1 MSPRSFAI
9 LAAAAAVSVVLAVAA
24 VLSRDLPA
32 TTAAAGEEPLFPGLL
47 DRVNEVRTVRITAP
61 GKTLTAQAGEKGWM
75 LAEKGGYPVEPREL
89 REMVLGVANLKLVEA
104 KTADQARLKRLEL
117 EDPSAEAAKSR
128 QVELL
133 GEGGDPIAAVVV
145 GKGKPGLYGGGRGGV
160 YVRRAGEP
168 QSWLAAGELD
178 VPGDALDLVDQT
190 VIDIPAEQVAR
201 ITLQPAGGA
210 APIRL
215 HRPDAAAETFAVDA
229 ALPEGRALDPGSVDQ
244 VAGALSGLTLQDVKP
259 AAELAVPADAPRS
272 RFETFDGVAVEAT
285 VATLG
290 EGDAAERWVLLEAST
305 VEPAAADPAASAAKL
320 NDPAGSAAQGK
331 TPEGRAAELNSRT
344 RGWAFKIAP
353 YLADRLAGAGGLD
366 ALLAEKG
373 QGAS

>member
-1 MSPRSFAI
+1 MSPRNFAI
-9 LAAAAAVSVVLAVAA
+9 LAAVTAVSLMLAVAA

-32 TTAAAGEEPLFPGLL
+32 TTAAAGEEPLSPGLL

-61 GKTLTAQAGEKGWM
+61 GKKLTAQAGENGWT
-75 LAEKGGYPVEPREL
+75 LAEKGGYPVEPRAL
-89 REMVLGVANLKLVEA
+89 RELVLGVANLRLVEA
-104 KTADQARLKRLEL
+104 KTADPARLKRLEL
-117 EDPSAEAAKSR
+117 EDPTAEAAKSR
-128 QVELL
+128 LVELL

-145 GKGKPGLYGGGRGGV
+145 GKSKPGLYGGGRGGV

-168 QSWLAAGELD
+168 QSWLAAGELEL
-178 VPGDALDLVDQT
+178 PGDALDLVDQT
-190 VIDIPAEQVAR
+190 VVDIPAEQVAR
-201 ITLQPAGGA
+201 VTLRPAGGA
-210 APIRL
+210 TPIRL
-215 HRPDAAAETFAVDA
+215 QRPDAAAETFTVDA

-272 RFETFDGVAVEAT
+272 RFETFEGVAVEAT

-290 EGDAAERWVLLEAST
+290 EGDATERWVLLEAST
-305 VEPAAADPAASAAKL
+305 VKPTAAA
-320 NDPAGSAAQGK
+320 AGSAAEPGDPAAGQEQA
-331 TPEGRAAELNSRT
+331 PESRAAELNGRT

-353 YLADRLAGAGGLD
+353 YVADRLAGAGGLD
-366 ALLAEKG
+366 ALLAEAG

>member
-9 LAAAAAVSVVLAVAA
+9 LAAAAAVSVALAVAA

-32 TTAAAGEEPLFPGLL
+32 TTAAASEEPLFPGLL

-61 GKTLTAQAGEKGWM
+61 GTKLTAQAGEKGWT
-75 LAEKGGYPVEPREL
+75 LVEKGGYPVEPREL
-89 REMVLGVANLKLVEA
+89 RELVLGVANLRLVEA
-104 KTADQARLKRLEL
+104 KTADPARLKRLEL
-117 EDPSAEAAKSR
+117 EEPTAEAAKSR

-168 QSWLAAGELD
+168 QSWLAAGELE
-178 VPGDALDLVDQT
+178 VPGDALDLVDQA
-190 VIDIPAEQVAR
+190 VVDIPAEQVAR
-201 ITLQPAGGA
+201 VTLRPAGGA

-229 ALPEGRALDPGSVDQ
+229 ALPEGRALDTGSVDQ

-305 VEPAAADPAASAAKL
+305 VEPAAADA
-320 NDPAGSAAQGK
+320 AGSAPKPGEPAPAAQGQ
-331 TPEGRAAELNSRT
+331 TAESRAAELNGRT

-353 YLADRLAGAGGLD
+353 YVADRLAGTGGLE
-366 ALLAEKG
+366 ALLAEEA

>member
-9 LAAAAAVSVVLAVAA
+9 LAAAAAASVVLAVAA

-47 DRVNEVRTVRITAP
+47 DRVNEVRTVRVMAP
-61 GKTLTAQAGEKGWM
+61 GKTLTAQAGEKGWS

-89 REMVLGVANLKLVEA
+89 RELVLGVANLRLVEA
-104 KTADQARLKRLEL
+104 KTADPARLKRLEL
-117 EDPSAEAAKSR
+117 DNPAAEAAKSR

-133 GEGGDPIAAVVV
+133 GEGGEPIAAVVV

-168 QSWLAAGELD
+168 QSWLAAGELE
-178 VPGDALDLVDQT
+178 VPGDALDLMDQT
-190 VIDIPAEQVAR
+190 VVDIPAEQVAR
-201 ITLQPAGGA
+201 VTLRPAGGA

-215 HRPDAAAETFAVDA
+215 HRPDPAAQAFAVDA

-259 AAELAVPADAPRS
+259 AADLAVPADAPRS
-272 RFETFDGVAVEAT
+272 RFETVDGVAVEAT

-305 VEPAAADPAASAAKL
+305 ADPAAGAAESAAKPS
-320 NDPAGSAAQGK
+320 DPA
-331 TPEGRAAELNSRT
+331 
-344 RGWAFKIAP
+344 AP
-353 YLADRLAGAGGLD
+353 
-366 ALLAEKG
+366 
-373 QGAS
+373 

>member
-61 GKTLTAQAGEKGWM
+61 GKKLTAQAGEKGWM

-117 EDPSAEAAKSR
+117 EAPSAEAAKSR

-244 VAGALSGLTLQDVKP
+244 VEGALSGLTLQDVKP

-305 VEPAAADPAASAAKL
+305 VQPAPDAAGPAAKPTDPAATT
-320 NDPAGSAAQGK
+320 AQGR
-331 TPEGRAAELNSRT
+331 TPESRAAELNCRT

>member
-1 MSPRSFAI
+1 MSPKSFAI
-9 LAAAAAVSVVLAVAA
+9 LAAAAAVSVALAVAA

-32 TTAAAGEEPLFPGLL
+32 TTAAASEEPLFPGLL

-61 GKTLTAQAGEKGWM
+61 GRTLTAQAGEKGWT
-75 LAEKGGYPVEPREL
+75 LAEKGGYPVQPREV
-89 REMVLGVANLKLVEA
+89 RELVLGVANLKLVEA

-117 EDPSAEAAKSR
+117 EDPTAEAAKSR
-128 QVELL
+128 QVALL
-133 GEGGDPIAAVVV
+133 GEGGAPIATVVV
-145 GKGKPGLYGGGRGGV
+145 GKSKPGLYGGGRGGV
-160 YVRRAGEP
+160 YVRRAGEQ

-178 VPGDALDLVDQT
+178 VPDDALDLVDQT
-190 VIDIPAEQVAR
+190 VVDIPAEQVAQ
-201 ITLQPAGGA
+201 ITLHPAGGA

-244 VAGALSGLTLQDVKP
+244 VAGALAGLTLQDVKP
-259 AAELAVPADAPRS
+259 ATELAVPADAPRS

-290 EGDAAERWVLLEAST
+290 EGDAAERWVFLEAST
-305 VEPAAADPAASAAKL
+305 VEPPTVPAASAAKPS
-320 NDPAGSAAQGK
+320 DPAETAQGK
-331 TPEGRAAELNSRT
+331 TPESRAAELNSWT
-344 RGWAFKIAP
+344 RGWAFRVAP
-353 YLADRLAGAGGLD
+353 YLADRLAGVGGLD